1 MNTFWHRLFCS
12 GLLLSLASCA
22 NLPATRD
29 GAPTTQISTESE
41 AEEQTPQRLRQRA
54 NELVASAGLTED
66 AQERFELLA
75 EAGWLYGQAGDAVK
89 LLAMLDRLGSAAEA
103 GSSDMQ
109 WQLRVLQA
117 RWHSLRRE
125 PLLAL
130 SRIQSA
136 APAID
141 VRWRLYTAMARATAL
156 EQLQDGVAAVQ
167 ALVAA
172 ANPPLPAALEKQ
184 RLAQIDQL
192 LQSTDLYWLRPS
204 SGLNTSVR
212 GWLDLGEIG
221 RQLWPD
227 PQSLD
232 QALSA
237 WRRSYPR
244 HPGMGLVDELGQ
256 RTQALLADA
265 PSRIGLLLPL
275 SGRLADPAAAIR
287 DGFMAAYF
295 GRGEN
300 RLQVEVFDTEVRG
313 VRAAFDEAVAAGV
326 DLIVGPLQR
335 DAVQQSLEHNSFQ
348 LPQLALNAAPA
359 AYADRPWLLSLA
371 LPPEDDAASAARL
384 ALAQGHTRLV
394 ALRADS
400 DWAARAVQALEDS
413 LLLEGGSLL
422 DSMRFASNSE
432 SYPEAIQGVLQL
444 ERSRDR
450 AQRVRATLGRDIE
463 YDTIRRQDADALFL
477 AAGRDDARQIRPQ
490 VKFYQGADLPIYASG
505 RLFDGQTSEAER
517 DLNGVYFCSSPWLL
531 GSNENWR
538 AQRQQFQEWDAQAD
552 SRWARF
558 HALGHDAYL
567 LATQARAGRWPS
579 NVVVSG
585 ASGDFHLLG
594 RASPERRLPCAVFRD
609 GRPEVVAQP

>member
-1 MNTFWHRLFCS
+1 MNTLWHRLFCA
-12 GLLLSLASCA
+12 GLLLLLLGCS
-22 NLPATRD
+22 NLPARSGSVTSPTQST
-29 GAPTTQISTESE
+29 APATGELTP
-41 AEEQTPQRLRQRA
+41 EQQRQRA
-54 NELVASAGLTED
+54 KELESAAELATE
-66 AQERFELLA
+66 AQERFNNLV
-75 EAGWLYGQAGDAVK
+75 EAGWLYGQAAAADD
-89 LLAMLDRLGSAAEA
+89 LLRILDRLGAITAV
-103 GSSDMQ
+103 SSSEMQ
-109 WQLRVLQA
+109 WQIRVLQA
-117 RWHSLRRE
+117 RWHILRRE

-141 VRWRLYTAMARATAL
+141 VRWRFYTALTRALAL
-156 EQLQDGVAAVQ
+156 EQLQDGVSAIQ

-172 ANPPLPAALEKQ
+172 AQPPLSAPLEAQ
-184 RLAQIDQL
+184 RVARIHQL
-192 LQSTDLYWLRPS
+192 LQSTDLYWLEPTR
-204 SGLNTSVR
+204 GLNPTVR

-221 RQLWPD
+221 RKLWPD
-227 PQSLD
+227 SQSLE
-232 QALSA
+232 QALNG
-237 WRRSYPR
+237 WKRSYPR
-244 HPGMGLVDELGQ
+244 HPGMDLIDDLGQ
-256 RTQALLADA
+256 QAQALLADA
-265 PSRIGLLLPL
+265 PSHIGLLLPL
-275 SGRLADPAAAIR
+275 SGRLAEPAAAIR

-295 GRGEN
+295 NRGEN
-300 RLQVEVFDTEVRG
+300 RLRVDVFDTHARG
-313 VRAAFDEAVAAGV
+313 AKAAFDEAVAAGV

-335 DAVQQSLEHNSFQ
+335 DSVQQTLQHNAFQ
-348 LPQLALNAAPA
+348 LPQLALNAAPQG
-359 AYADRPWLLSLA
+359 YAQRPWLLSLA

-422 DSMRFASNSE
+422 DSMRFESTSE
-432 SYPEAIQGVLQL
+432 SYPQAIQAVLQL

-450 AQRVRATLGRDIE
+450 AQRVQRTLGRDIE
-463 YDTIRRQDADALFL
+463 FETIRRQDADALFL
-477 AAGRDDARQIRPQ
+477 AAGLDDARQIRPQ
-490 VKFYQGADLPIYASG
+490 IKFYQAADLPIYASG
-505 RLFDGQTSEAER
+505 RLFDGQVDEAER

-538 AQRQQFQEWDAQAD
+538 AQRQQFQEWDAAAD

-594 RASPERRLPCAVFRD
+594 RARPERRLPCAVFRE